1 MEHITGVINV
11 QIEVFLFVVINS
23 PSVQDVPALYYQSI
37 IAPIVYLFWVLP
49 VKVYILLI
57 AIMGI
62 DGGAQY
68 IGFKESTNMRR
79 FVTGCMGGFGITSL
93 KILVV
98 CNLLKKQSLY
108 LKNDKMMTNRE
119 CHNRNVAL
127 SVFIIRKGV
136 CKMNRDTKKILVG
149 SECDC
154 KEYI

>member
-1 MEHITGVINV
+1 MELGAHYGCHQRADRSFSICGYQFPVCARCTGI
-11 QIEVFLFVVINS
+11 ILS
-23 PSVQDVPALYYQSI
+23 SI

-98 CNLLKKQSLY
+98 CNLLKKQSLISQ
-108 LKNDKMMTNRE
+108 K
-119 CHNRNVAL
+119 
-127 SVFIIRKGV
+127 
-136 CKMNRDTKKILVG
+136 
-149 SECDC
+149 
-154 KEYI
+154 